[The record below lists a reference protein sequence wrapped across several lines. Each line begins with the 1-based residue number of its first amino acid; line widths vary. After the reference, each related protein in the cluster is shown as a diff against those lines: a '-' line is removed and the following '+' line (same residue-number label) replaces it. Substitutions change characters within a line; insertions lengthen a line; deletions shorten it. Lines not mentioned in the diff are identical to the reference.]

1 MMYIRRKMCLWAL
14 AAMMSAAGHAQGV
27 QFAEGKNFQQ
37 LLDSAK
43 SVGKQLFID
52 CYTSWCGPCKM
63 MARDVLPQKVCGD
76 YFNPRFVS
84 AKFDM
89 EKGEGKEL
97 KDRFG
102 VKAFPTF
109 LFVDPSSGKEVARVV
124 GGNKNAEAFIATV
137 EKTLKSEPLSE
148 LTAQF
153 EAGKRDSAFLQTYM
167 DKLASAYMRDQL
179 GEVVEVYLKG
189 HEEKILTDRKLFEY
203 VLYIKDPTTSSAFQY
218 AWEHRDQ
225 LNPLYGQYAS
235 QRLAYTWDSFAHNRF
250 IRKDAPTPL
259 DAEELAAYV
268 ELMKQQEVENAERIG
283 LDVQIRA
290 ALMAKDWQQLWK
302 DIMIYDKRFQAANEQ
317 ACYWL
322 KAIEEGCSDKGIR
335 KQAAKWASARAKLS
349 KSNEAKE
356 AAKTEATR
364 KALPAGVVPAA
375 KIGASNVV
383 FSEEFQKFADKLNAK
398 K

>member
-1 MMYIRRKMCLWAL
+1 MCLWAL

-153 EAGKRDSAFLQTYM
+153 EAGKRDSAFL
-167 DKLASAYMRDQL
+167 
-179 GEVVEVYLKG
+179 
-189 HEEKILTDRKLFEY
+189 
-203 VLYIKDPTTSSAFQY
+203 
-218 AWEHRDQ
+218 
-225 LNPLYGQYAS
+225 
-235 QRLAYTWDSFAHNRF
+235 
-250 IRKDAPTPL
+250 
-259 DAEELAAYV
+259 
-268 ELMKQQEVENAERIG
+268 
-283 LDVQIRA
+283 
-290 ALMAKDWQQLWK
+290 
-302 DIMIYDKRFQAANEQ
+302 
-317 ACYWL
+317 
-322 KAIEEGCSDKGIR
+322 
-335 KQAAKWASARAKLS
+335 
-349 KSNEAKE
+349 
-356 AAKTEATR
+356 
-364 KALPAGVVPAA
+364 
-375 KIGASNVV
+375 
-383 FSEEFQKFADKLNAK
+383 
-398 K
+398 